1 MLLLIFYGFNN
12 QIRFNSNNKFNI
24 PVGKQEFNT
33 KRKIN
38 LKKFINNIQHKNV
51 SFSNSGFELFLNDL
65 IDNQKLNK
73 DDFIYLD
80 PPYLITD
87 ATYNKD
93 WTDKD
98 DKKLF
103 EILDV
108 LTRKK
113 LGGHY
118 QMCWKPKERKIQNY
132 LIGLENTMYLN
143 SIRVIKIPIIK
154 EQKQTMKMKRY

>member
-1 MLLLIFYGFNN
+1 MKSCNLWTRIRWAKSFSLSIDDYKLSKKNKEAFLKLRDDWNNLSNKNSFQAQIKLLLLIFYGFNN

-80 PPYLITD
+80 PPKFDESI
-87 ATYNKD
+87 
-93 WTDKD
+93 
-98 DKKLF
+98 KK
-103 EILDV
+103 E
-108 LTRKK
+108 
-113 LGGHY
+113 Y
-118 QMCWKPKERKIQNY
+118 
-132 LIGLENTMYLN
+132 
-143 SIRVIKIPIIK
+143 
-154 EQKQTMKMKRY
+154 